1 LVLALEY
8 IEFGGFYL
16 SAVWTNPSYPR
27 TMIHIMNWTFILG
40 AALSILLLLCYWFKE
55 GKEEREESGRDV
67 LLREAIARFD
77 PVTMTA
83 DEPEVAAKPFP
94 KRWIWIIGLYAVAI
108 VAMGCLGVLL
118 R

>member
-1 LVLALEY
+1 MALC
-8 IEFGGFYL
+8 
-16 SAVWTNPSYPR
+16 
-27 TMIHIMNWTFILG
+27 
-40 AALSILLLLCYWFKE
+40 ILLLLCDWFKE
-55 GKEEREESGRDV
+55 GKKESDDAKSGREI

-94 KRWIWIIGLYAVAI
+94 RHWIWILGLYAVAI
-108 VAMGCLGVLL
+108 VVMGCLGVLL